1 MKGSKRVG
9 HQNAQG
15 KKKMVSL
22 GIQMRLSP
30 RSIIPYPHVARVPS
44 LYFGGC
50 VFGVGSWRLRVSG
63 S

>member
-1 MKGSKRVG
+1 
-9 HQNAQG
+9 
-15 KKKMVSL
+15 MVSL